1 MKAQRLLLFGALLA
15 LCAFFLHLAA
25 MIPSREAVR
34 RAEALEA
41 LLARETPAAQEVLA
55 PDRDG
60 APPVRPGA
68 LKLRPA
74 ALPGIAVPV
83 DVRTV
88 LFELRSGA

>member
-15 LCAFFLHLAA
+15 LCAFFLHIAA

-68 LKLRPA
+68 LKLRPTGRLGEA
-74 ALPGIAVPV
+74 APADARTAFLE
-83 DVRTV
+83 VRN
-88 LFELRSGA
+88 GA